1 MRSSGPELALMR
13 GIWLILTLSAGPGV
27 LAVDIFVPAD
37 VPTISGAISI
47 AVDGDQI
54 IVSPGTWNEAIDLA
68 GKEIVIRSQ
77 DGPVV
82 TIISGTLDNPVVRIN
97 SGETELT
104 VLDGFTIR
112 GGGGILLNGVRK
124 GGGIYINDASPR
136 ITNCIIEE
144 NQATVGAGIAIDG
157 GNPSTLVLEQVVVRM
172 NTALDSGG
180 GLALTGS
187 STGISMTECTLEQNH
202 ANIVAG
208 GLYCEASSIELQ
220 SCLILDNTSDLL
232 GGGIWLYSQSEAV
245 FQDCEIA
252 GNTTVVTGGGLIV
265 SDLSRVT
272 LDHCLV
278 RNNIGGTSGGG
289 MLIDSGD
296 SGETQVL
303 RFCVFYGNSA
313 MSSGANLGVSVNQV
327 DIYLERCTFGPPA
340 ANSPLNITINNN
352 NPEVVEIN
360 SCIVVGGSLQ
370 AIQAQPG
377 STVAF
382 YSCIEGL
389 ANSGVTPIAC
399 IDEDPLFI
407 DPAAGNLA
415 LGAGSGCIDSG
426 NPALPADAD
435 GSPADMGALGPD
447 GVGYFRRGD
456 ADASSTANLAD
467 AVQILAM
474 LFIPGSDVVG
484 CEDAAD
490 CNDDGTLNITDAVLL
505 LDYLFVTGTPLP
517 EPVSACGGDPTADSL
532 DCSSACP

>member
-1 MRSSGPELALMR
+1 MARMR
-13 GIWLILTLSAGPGV
+13 GIWLILTLSAGSAV

-77 DGPVV
+77 DGPDV

-157 GNPSTLVLEQVVVRM
+157 GNPSILVLEQVVVRM

-303 RFCVFYGNSA
+303 RFCVFHGNSA

-352 NPEVVEIN
+352 NPEVVEID

-517 EPVSACGGDPTADSL
+517 EPVGACGGDPTADSL